1 MITLTNPIKGTVY
14 SGTVLDWSSLGE
26 PKVQLASG
34 EVRWFPPDWITEWGA
49 AS

>member
-1 MITLTNPIKGTVY
+1 MITLTSTVTGTTY
-14 SGTVLDWSSLGE
+14 TGTVLDWSSLGE

-34 EVRWFPPDWITEWGA
+34 EVRWFPANWITSWGA